1 MILFR
6 KRVAGKSQEMTDI
19 GYVKA
24 QSDNLPK
31 IDVFMMTAYFTS
43 NSDFTSTE
51 IKGVKAAR

>member
-1 MILFR
+1 
-6 KRVAGKSQEMTDI
+6 MTDI